1 VFVVQPTEA
10 GFGIVERRA
19 VSVGELTA
27 EGLEV
32 LEGLADGDR
41 VVTAGWSKIT
51 PGLEVRL
58 TDTGS

>member
-10 GFGIVERRA
+10 GLGIVERRP

-32 LEGLADGDR
+32 IEGLVDGDR
-41 VVTAGWSKIT
+41 VVTAGWSKIE
-51 PGLEVRL
+51 PGLKVRL
-58 TDTGS
+58 PDSGS